1 MTRGVVCA
9 LALMLLPHAQQPD
22 VRNPHELKAV
32 ELLVERRGG
41 VPPRVRF
48 EWDQVAGAHE
58 YLLRGHWTT
67 PTSWAV
73 QTTDYHVT
81 AKTATNWGGAGR
93 HVQFDVTLP
102 EGHHSWTVVALFG
115 AGRVGD
121 FATPTAVT
129 FELR

>member
-1 MTRGVVCA
+1 MRALECAIGVTL
-9 LALMLLPHAQQPD
+9 LAGAQQPV
-22 VRNPHELKAV
+22 VRNPRELKAV
-32 ELLVERRGG
+32 EILAQRRPG

-48 EWDQVAGAHE
+48 EWDQVAGARE

-67 PTSWAV
+67 PTSWSV

-81 AKTATNWGGAGR
+81 PKTATTWGGAGR
-93 HVQFDVTLP
+93 HVEFDVTLP

-115 AGRVGD
+115 SASAGDYGS
-121 FATPTAVT
+121 PTAVS

>member
-1 MTRGVVCA
+1 VIRVLVCA
-9 LALMLLPHAQQPD
+9 LAVSVLDGAQQPV

-32 ELLVERRGG
+32 ELLAQRRPG

-48 EWDQVAGAHE
+48 DWDQVAGANE

-67 PTSWAV
+67 PTSWSV
-73 QTTDYHVT
+73 HTTDYRVT
-81 AKTATNWGGAGR
+81 PKTATTWGGAGQ

-115 AGRVGD
+115 SGGVGD
-121 FATPTAVT
+121 FGRPTAVT

>member
-1 MTRGVVCA
+1 MIRALVCSMGVTL
-9 LALMLLPHAQQPD
+9 LAGAQQPV
-22 VRNPHELKAV
+22 VRNPRELKAV
-32 ELLVERRGG
+32 EILAQRRPG

-67 PTSWAV
+67 PTSWSVRAS
-73 QTTDYHVT
+73 DYHVT
-81 AKTATNWGGAGR
+81 PKTATTWGGAGQN
-93 HVQFDVTLP
+93 VEFDVTLP

-115 AGRVGD
+115 TSGVGD
-121 FATPTAVT
+121 FASPTAVT

>member
-1 MTRGVVCA
+1 VSA
-9 LALMLLPHAQQPD
+9 LEGAQQPV
-22 VRNPHELKAV
+22 VRNPRDLKAV
-32 ELLVERRGG
+32 ELLAQRRPG

-48 EWDQVAGAHE
+48 EWDQVAGANE

-67 PTSWAV
+67 PTSWSV

-81 AKTATNWGGAGR
+81 PKTATSWGGAGQQVR
-93 HVQFDVTLP
+93 FDVTLP

-115 AGRVGD
+115 SGGVGD
-121 FATPTAVT
+121 FGRPTAVT